1 MKMYQS
7 NTYRKDVSWLY
18 FDSEPKA
25 RERQQVKKLHRTNQG
40 SNFLWDSFTWTYNV
54 RAPIQFIRERQPY
67 HLKRWFFLKNIPTGL
82 ILEIK
87 HNIWWVLKRA
97 LFLQATTVGLQK
109 ENFALKI
116 LSDGQK
122 QYPKT

>member
-18 FDSEPKA
+18 FDSEPKV

-87 HNIWWVLKRA
+87 HSIWWVLKRA

-122 QYPKT
+122 QHPKT